1 MHVDRH
7 PKHLDDRHSLP
18 TPFDT
23 AGQNRRRDRHP
34 GLAQRRRIDP
44 EGSERLSQ
52 APKTSQKLLPITSRD
67 FVAPSLACDPG
78 LRRKKGAKLRFGR
91 VRERGVPVVGA
102 VRHVYAAVVELSAQC
117 WDTKEAAVLNY
128 GVAREVAG
136 NEEGLVPIVVR
147 GKRDR
152 RARSC
157 RRETPGAVD
166 VLLGVAFD
174 EQEVLVP
181 PRG

>member
-1 MHVDRH
+1 MWSR
-7 PKHLDDRHSLP
+7 
-18 TPFDT
+18 
-23 AGQNRRRDRHP
+23 AAP
-34 GLAQRRRIDP
+34 GLRRYPRLRRIAHPASFKAGGVDEGTGGRSP
-44 EGSERLSQ
+44 ERSP
-52 APKTSQKLLPITSRD
+52 A
-67 FVAPSLACDPG
+67 LACDPG

-91 VRERGVPVVGA
+91 VRERGVSVVGA

-152 RARSC
+152 
-157 RRETPGAVD
+157 GA
-166 VLLGVAFD
+166 
-174 EQEVLVP
+174 
-181 PRG
+181 